1 MKNIFAKAAATML
14 FGALIFSVPAAG
26 QELGPDTKL
35 KLKSARST
43 PKNGKNLKL
52 KCDGVNTLGG
62 LLAKLNPNK
71 AYTITVS
78 GECNENVE
86 IVGFQHLTLQA
97 EEGASISDASDGT
110 ATVVSVAYTTFF
122 EMLGFTINGGD
133 IGVVCGSN
141 STCLFA
147 DNTVQDAVSAG
158 AWVFQSRADFVGGV
172 MQNNERQ
179 GLLVQEGST
188 VSVINVS
195 LLNNSTG
202 GAVGYGSTLIAN
214 DSTIQD
220 NELDGLRVASNSTLR
235 LAGNTVNGNGRDG
248 VHVFLNSFAFF
259 EGGNTVSNNEQ
270 GVRISDL
277 SMSVFSDEDITGNVG
292 TTQVLCEPQFPA
304 TRGALTNINGGST
317 NCVEP

>member
-14 FGALIFSVPAAG
+14 FGALIFSVPVAAKEPG
-26 QELGPDTKL
+26 SHTKL
-35 KLKSARST
+35 KLKSVPSS
-43 PKNGKNLKL
+43 PKNGRNLKL
-52 KCDGVNTLGG
+52 KCDGANTLGG
-62 LLAKLNPNK
+62 LLAKLNPSK

-78 GECNENVE
+78 GECTENVE

-110 ATVVSVAYTTFF
+110 ATVVYVAYTTFF

-133 IGVVCGSN
+133 NGVVCGSN
-141 STCLFA
+141 STCFFA
-147 DNTVQDAVSAG
+147 DNTIQDAVAAG
-158 AWVFQSRADFVGGV
+158 VWVFQSRADFVGGV

-188 VSVINVS
+188 VSIINVS

-202 GAVGYGSTLIAN
+202 AAVGYSSTLIAA
-214 DSTIQD
+214 DSTMQD
-220 NELDGLRVASNSTLR
+220 NGLDGLRVASNSTLR

-248 VHVFLNSFAFF
+248 IHVFLNSFASL
-259 EGGNTVSNNEQ
+259 EGGNTISNNEQ
-270 GVRISDL
+270 GVRIADL
-277 SMSVFSDEDITGNVG
+277 SMGFFSDEDITGNVG